1 MKQLILSVLLAI
13 ALSPAPMF
21 RVTAQEKPA
30 QPLTEEQ
37 QKQKEENEKLAFALI
52 EQIANE
58 AQFLKLPEN
67 RIRMQFG
74 LADLLWAQNAERA
87 RSMFSLAGD
96 GVAEL
101 MRASEPADRER
112 RGPGAVRSGMQLRQE
127 LVLTAARHDAQL
139 AYQLLAATK
148 PASTTVANP
157 NDPTAARRIELEDM
171 LEQSLLSQIA
181 ALDPKFAL
189 QQAEQLLDKG
199 ELPRSLADV
208 LRQLQTKDKEGAA
221 KLEDRIVKKLQTANM
236 LATNDVGGLAM
247 SLLQPGPRTAG
258 AALASTTTGP
268 QPLLSASAYQDLLGA
283 VIDAAMKATPQAAT
297 AQRRPTNPGR
307 GRGANA
313 TAAANTARNNNQQQP
328 RPTDAQLEQANARR
342 LLNGLV
348 ILLPQVDQYAPSKA
362 SALRQKMTEQG
373 VSENR
378 RGQMAQFA
386 GIMQQGGSSET
397 LLAAASAAPPAMQSR
412 IYRQAALRALDEG
425 NSDRA
430 KQIATDHLDPRS
442 RDALLQ
448 TVQFRELAKKADG
461 TGIEEV
467 RQLLS
472 GLSSDAERIN
482 ALLQMSESAR
492 KNNPEL
498 ALQLVDQARE
508 YTNRRATSY
517 QQFEQQV
524 RISAAYSAL
533 GSTQAF
539 DVLEPGIMHLNEL
552 LSAAAVLSGFEVN
565 VFRDGEMPLQGGSAL
580 NDTVRRFAQQIGLL
594 AKTDY
599 ERAQALANRFQNAE
613 PRVMARL
620 SMAQVLL
627 GNEPPSNNRNNRRF
641 GGPITVSN

>member
-1 MKQLILSVLLAI
+1 MKQVILSVLLAL
-13 ALSPAPMF
+13 ALSSAPMF

-87 RSMFSLAGD
+87 RSMFSLAAD

-127 LVLTAARHDAQL
+127 LVLTAARHDAPL

-157 NDPTAARRIELEDM
+157 NDPTATRRMELEDM

-199 ELPRSLADV
+199 ELTRSLADV

-258 AALASTTTGP
+258 AALASTTTAP

-313 TAAANTARNNNQQQP
+313 TAPANTARNNNQQQ

-348 ILLPQVDQYAPSKA
+348 VLLPQVDQYAPSKA
-362 SALRQKMTEQG
+362 SALRQKMSEQG

-430 KQIATDHLDPRS
+430 KQIANDHLDPRS

-524 RISAAYSAL
+524 RISAAYSVL

-580 NDTVRRFAQQIGLL
+580 NDTVRRFAQQIGSL

-599 ERAQALANRFQNAE
+599 DRAQALANRFQNAE
-613 PRVMARL
+613 PRVIARL
-620 SMAQVLL
+620 AMAQVLL
-627 GNEPPSNNRNNRRF
+627 GKELPTNNRNNRRF
-641 GGPITVSN
+641 GGPITFSN